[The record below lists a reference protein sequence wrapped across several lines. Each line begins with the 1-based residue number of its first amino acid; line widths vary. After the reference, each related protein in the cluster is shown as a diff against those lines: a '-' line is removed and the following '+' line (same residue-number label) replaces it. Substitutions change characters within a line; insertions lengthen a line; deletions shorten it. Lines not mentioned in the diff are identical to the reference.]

1 MPVLS
6 RSALTAFAVAFAA
19 GAAMPLSA
27 QTPAPATEQPAPVP
41 DANLAPLPAPPAPGV
56 AACGQRLETIIR
68 SITDKFDGAPLA
80 NDAQRQAYDTFMTA
94 AARARA
100 FVREA
105 CANEK
110 SAANIQQIEAAEKQI
125 AAAVA
130 ALGPALQNFY
140 ASLSDEQKAQL
151 NALPRQLEALAKDWW
166 QDFARE
172 LGRQLRSPQSPPAD
186 NGTGKLH
193 FCFGTFCIPVP
204 EQFADQPRDQ
214 RKIEPP
220 PVEEE
225 RI

>member
-6 RSALTAFAVAFAA
+6 RSVLTAFAVAFAA

-41 DANLAPLPAPPAPGV
+41 DANLAPLPVPPAPN
-56 AACGQRLETIIR
+56 ARPCGDRLESLIG
-68 SITDKFDGAPLA
+68 SITDKFGGAPLA
-80 NDAQRQAYDTFMTA
+80 NDAQRQAYDAFMA
-94 AARARA
+94 AAAKARA

-125 AAAVA
+125 EAALNG
-130 ALGPALQNFY
+130 LGPALQNFY

-151 NALPRQLEALAKDWW
+151 NALPRQLEAMAKDWW
-166 QDFARE
+166 ADVARE
-172 LGRQLRSPQSPPAD
+172 LGRQLRSPQAPPAD

-193 FCFGTFCIPVP
+193 FCFGTFCVPVP
-204 EQFADQPRDQ
+204 EQFAGQPRSQ
-214 RKIEPP
+214 PKVEPP
-220 PVEEE
+220 PVGEE